1 MTALAT
7 LSAPLT
13 RIPASVAASPATLAS
28 LPGAATRYARNEEVF
43 GEGDPAEFVYRLRS
57 GTIRLYRILSDG
69 RRMIGS
75 FVFAGESFGLE
86 AGDEHSFSAEAI
98 SDCEVVATPRASVL
112 RRAES
117 DPAFS
122 HQLWRAVATELA
134 GAREHLLLLGSQS
147 AVERVGAFLRDMAR
161 RSTDRSV
168 VTLPMSRQDIADYL
182 GLTIETVSRTI
193 TQLTERGAI
202 AVPTS
207 RTIIIRNASLLRS
220 DA

>member
-1 MTALAT
+1 MTAFANLT
-7 LSAPLT
+7 APVT
-13 RIPASVAASPATLAS
+13 RLPAAVAVPPATLAS
-28 LPGAATRYARNEEVF
+28 LSGAATRYARNEEVF
-43 GEGDPAEFVYRLRS
+43 GEGDAAEFVYRLRS

-98 SDCEVVATPRASVL
+98 SDCEVVATPRAAVF

-117 DPAFS
+117 DPEFS
-122 HQLWRAVATELA
+122 HQLWQAVVSELA
-134 GAREHLLLLGSQS
+134 GARHHLVLLGSQS
-147 AVERVGAFLRDMAR
+147 ALERVGSFLRDMAQ
-161 RSTDRSV
+161 RSTDKSV

-207 RTIIIRNASLLRS
+207 RTIIIRNPQLLRS